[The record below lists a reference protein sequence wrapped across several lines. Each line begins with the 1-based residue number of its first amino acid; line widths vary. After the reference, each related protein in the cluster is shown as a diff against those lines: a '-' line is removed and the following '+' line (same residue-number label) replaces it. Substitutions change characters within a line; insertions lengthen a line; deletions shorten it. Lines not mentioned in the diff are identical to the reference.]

1 MEPTDNVFR
10 KRHRVQGFSL
20 MELQVAFVV
29 IIFFLLSTAQLLI
42 LSQSIQNRYK
52 EHILILR
59 LISEQLEHL
68 RSLPFNSPEV
78 AEGFYTDN
86 LTELDSERVFR
97 MNWTIS
103 DISPRLKSIDISCF
117 PEGYKKRETKTIL
130 YLSSDLEF

>member
-1 MEPTDNVFR
+1 MEHTDNVIR
-10 KRHRVQGFSL
+10 KKPCVQGFSL
-20 MELQVAFVV
+20 MELLIAFVV
-29 IIFFLLSTAQLLI
+29 ITFFLLSTAQLLI

-52 EHILILR
+52 EHILIIR
-59 LISEQLEHL
+59 LISEQLEYL

-86 LTELDSERVFR
+86 LTELDSEHVFR
-97 MNWTIS
+97 INWTIW
-103 DISPRLKSIDISCF
+103 DISRRLKSIDISCS